1 LGLVIVLFG
10 VFVSFFPLTSSFT
23 TAQVRNGLKAKES
36 RIEMEAQL
44 PKKDEV

>member
-10 VFVSFFPLTSSFT
+10 VFVSFFPLTS